1 MVLLIAFTAVLVN
14 PKGSLFTV
22 AVVPPVDNRCVRGAV
37 DTDGIGNFVLDILG
51 EIANDDTFRVRKH
64 TLKRLDE
71 RIG

>member
-1 MVLLIAFTAVLVN
+1 VLLLAFTAVLVS

-37 DTDGIGNFVLDILG
+37 DADGISNFVLGILG
-51 EIANDDTFRVRKH
+51 EIANDDTFRIRKH
-64 TLKRLDE
+64 ALKRLDE